1 MKVEKIASVFVIVL
15 LITALTSE
23 GNAAEVGSQEK
34 KGRSEKS
41 RVVELTLHPAKV
53 VKSAKKYH
61 LLPKPEEQSDSDAPA
76 LYLKA
81 VQALPKNLQTKQI
94 SQWIKAP
101 LNQLPQKQV
110 QSTLQQLKPSLALV
124 EQAAKCKRCDWA
136 AAKADAMS
144 GILAK
149 YKLLAHALALQSRQ
163 QIAQGQYDKAIDSIQ
178 AGFAMSRH
186 ISQGPTMIDGLVGI
200 AIGALMC
207 GQLEQF
213 VQGPD
218 APNLYTALQ
227 ELPKPLVD
235 LTEQEELQYLEDS
248 ARQRVHSIMNRFD
261 RHLAMLQC
269 VEALRL
275 YAGVHD
281 GKFPNK
287 LSEITE
293 VAIANDPVSKKPF
306 IYRRTGS
313 KAVLERPSVKGI
325 IPKDMISYKLTL
337 KE

>member
-1 MKVEKIASVFVIVL
+1 MF
-15 LITALTSE
+15 SE
-23 GNAAEVGSQEK
+23 AAGH
-34 KGRSEKS
+34 G
-41 RVVELTLHPAKV
+41 
-53 VKSAKKYH
+53 
-61 LLPKPEEQSDSDAPA
+61 
-76 LYLKA
+76 
-81 VQALPKNLQTKQI
+81 
-94 SQWIKAP
+94 
-101 LNQLPQKQV
+101 PQ
-110 QSTLQQLKPSLALV
+110 
-124 EQAAKCKRCDWA
+124 
-136 AAKADAMS
+136 
-144 GILAK
+144 
-149 YKLLAHALALQSRQ
+149 LLAHALALQSRQ

-293 VAIANDPVSKKPF
+293 VAVANDPVSKKPF